1 MTRFQDSMETD
12 IYVYMIRLQDLL
24 TEIGIGS
31 VEPYV
36 SNFVWRENGE
46 HREAEIDADGVRIL
60 FAFTPHN
67 SREWDFAILTP
78 TAVLPGWTVAHARST
93 APGRINYLR
102 LMSTVAEA
110 ILDFVAA
117 WQPESI
123 DVTGSDTHSMEKDLQ
138 KTRIYKSMLAS
149 NAARLAT
156 SGYTWLYRNGK
167 LWIVRKTSYDASGV
181 SDAMN

>member
-1 MTRFQDSMETD
+1 
-12 IYVYMIRLQDLL
+12 MIRLQDLL

-31 VEPYV
+31 VDPYV

-78 TAVLPGWTVAHARST
+78 TREPGGWTAAHARSAAT
-93 APGRINYLR
+93 GQISYLR

-110 ILDFVAA
+110 LLDFIAD

-123 DVTGSDTHSMEKDLQ
+123 DITGSDTSSTEKDLQ

-156 SGYTWLYRNGK
+156 SGYTWLHRSGK

-181 SDAMN
+181 ADDAN

>member
-78 TAVLPGWTVAHARST
+78 TREPGGWTAAHARSAAT
-93 APGRINYLR
+93 GQISYLR

-110 ILDFVAA
+110 LLDFIAD

-123 DVTGSDTHSMEKDLQ
+123 DITGSDTSSTEKDLQ